1 MAKQDTRAQLE
12 GVINLCRAVSEGA
25 LDPFAV
31 DTDYILSV
39 IRRYYPKVASF
50 EEFCLD
56 AEALKELSSVLERQN
71 QWIHHQSTTLYKDP
85 FMLSQQLLMM
95 DIGAIADAFLKS
107 WHPIVEMEQIS
118 AKTLTGSLAYWEDLL
133 PVDERWNDLQV
144 RHIETGTA
152 TMRDAR
158 ELGIILEEGFTE
170 TMEAFWREM
179 KEKGGEDSRIPYWD
193 WVGADTY
200 TETLKRAFITSFLVG
215 YGYATI
221 RMDRFGENVELSPTD
236 VPNQNPDEDT
246 RSLPVLVDYEEWE
259 KWRNG

>member
-1 MAKQDTRAQLE
+1 
-12 GVINLCRAVSEGA
+12 
-25 LDPFAV
+25 
-31 DTDYILSV
+31 
-39 IRRYYPKVASF
+39 
-50 EEFCLD
+50 
-56 AEALKELSSVLERQN
+56 
-71 QWIHHQSTTLYKDP
+71 
-85 FMLSQQLLMM
+85 MLSQQLLMM
-95 DIGAIADAFLKS
+95 DVGAIADAFLKS

-118 AKTLTGSLAYWEDLL
+118 AKTLAGSLAYWGDLL
-133 PVDERWNDLQV
+133 PMDERWNDLQV

-170 TMEAFWREM
+170 NMEAFWREM
-179 KEKGGEDSRIPYWD
+179 KEKAGEDSQIPYWD

-200 TETLKRAFITSFLVG
+200 KETLKRAFLTSYLVG

-236 VPNQNPDEDT
+236 IPNQNPDEER

-259 KWRNG
+259 RWREG